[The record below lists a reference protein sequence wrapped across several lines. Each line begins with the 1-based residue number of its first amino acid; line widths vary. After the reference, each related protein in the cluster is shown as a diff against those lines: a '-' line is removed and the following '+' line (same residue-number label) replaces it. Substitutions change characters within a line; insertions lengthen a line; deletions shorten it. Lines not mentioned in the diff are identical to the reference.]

1 MAWYGRRRSGEP
13 RVGARAIVVGLGLA
27 MVGVLAI
34 QTSTTVRNTID
45 VSRRSMDAVTVRLTN
60 FSSGVSGWSFGFGRS
75 KEDMARISE
84 LEAQVRDLHR
94 WKDLAETMTLRMERY
109 EKLLGLVGETQGQ
122 SVMARV
128 VAEENGPFAASRIAN
143 AGAANG
149 VRAGY
154 TAINEHGL
162 VGRVVRVGEYTSRI
176 LMVTDSSSHIPVMGS
191 QSGDRAL
198 LVGQGGTGAVLEE
211 PETPDKII
219 EGEIWVTSGDDGQTP
234 LGVRVGRA
242 RRTPTGWAIDLAM
255 KEGVVDFIRLVPPPD
270 FAKPEDVPSLGEGLP
285 QKNTENN
292 LVSVAA
298 PVAREPAPG
307 AAPPAGAPLRQTPPR
322 TTPASTP
329 ARPAQN
335 QTPTPPASA
344 PAVSAPAP
352 ATQNPAQ
359 PVSTPPAPGGGQ

>member
-34 QTSTTVRNTID
+34 KTSTTVRNGID

-60 FSSGVSGWSFGFGRS
+60 FSSGVKGWSFGFGRS
-75 KEDMARISE
+75 QDDLARIAE

-109 EKLLGLVGETQGQ
+109 EKLLGLIGETQGQ

-128 VAEENGPFAASRIAN
+128 VAEENGPFAVSRIAN

-149 VRAGY
+149 VRTGY
-154 TAINEHGL
+154 TAINENGI

-176 LMVTDSSSHIPVMGS
+176 LLVSDSASSIPVMGS

-198 LVGQGGTGAVLEE
+198 LVGQGGAGAMLEE

-219 EGEIWVTSGDDGQTP
+219 EGEVRVTSGDDGQTP

-242 RRTPTGWAIDLAM
+242 RRTEAGWAIDLAM
-255 KEGVVDFIRLVPPPD
+255 REGPVDFIRLVPPPD
-270 FAKPEDVPSLGEGLP
+270 FAKPEAVPALADREP
-285 QKNTENN
+285 QRNTENN
-292 LVSVAA
+292 LVSVIA
-298 PVAREPAPG
+298 PVARATPPDAAAVPG
-307 AAPPAGAPLRQTPPR
+307 AAPSRSA
-322 TTPASTP
+322 PASLPRAT
-329 ARPAQN
+329 
-335 QTPTPPASA
+335 PASA
-344 PAVSAPAP
+344 PPQPQQPALPPP
-352 ATQNPAQ
+352 ATPAAQ
-359 PVSTPPAPGGGQ
+359 GDGQ